1 MTMKIKYAFMA
12 VLGILLVLS
21 GIQTLSIPPYAG
33 DLYGIYRSGYFV
45 EIERGFGVMRD
56 AFLGIKMMSK
66 DPSYAWIF
74 LQDMG
79 ERQGTEVKVYNAS
92 GYQVGAPGRTDS
104 LQEARVVRLLS
115 GSDPSILC
123 EAGQRTYSCLV
134 PVRFEEKC
142 RFCHEAARKKPV
154 AGALSFEREFDASV
168 YYRAERIIIFGVLSA
183 LFAVLLFL
191 VWRWEPGRAVKELF
205 DK

>member
-1 MTMKIKYAFMA
+1 MKIKYAFMA
-12 VLGILLVLS
+12 VLGVLLVVS
-21 GIQTLSIPPYAG
+21 GAQMFSIPPYAG
-33 DLYGIYRSGYFV
+33 DIYGIYRSGYFV
-45 EIERGFGVMRD
+45 EIERGFGVVRD
-56 AFLGIKMMSK
+56 AFLGIKMMSR

-74 LQDMG
+74 LQDVSD
-79 ERQGTEVKVYNAS
+79 RQGIDIKVFNAS

-104 LQEARVVRLLS
+104 LQDARVVRLLS
-115 GSDPSILC
+115 GSDTSMLC

-154 AGALSFEREFDASV
+154 AGALSFERDFDASV

-183 LFAVLLFL
+183 LLAFLLYM
-191 VWRWEPGRAVKELF
+191 VWRWEPGRSVKELF